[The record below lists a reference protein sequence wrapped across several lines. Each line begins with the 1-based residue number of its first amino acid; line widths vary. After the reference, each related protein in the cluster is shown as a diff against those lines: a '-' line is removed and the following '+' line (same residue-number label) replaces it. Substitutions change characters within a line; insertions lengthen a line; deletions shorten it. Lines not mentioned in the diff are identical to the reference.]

1 MQQVNLYQPI
11 LRKQEKVFSAKTL
24 LQGNLLVLLGLLL
37 LFAYTAVQTSEM
49 KGQLTQVQR
58 ERDGHIQQ
66 LAELAK
72 QYPPKQKDATLKTQ
86 IEQAEQAL
94 QHKRR
99 LLAAV
104 QEMGLDRQGGF
115 SSHMMAL
122 SRQDMPQLWLRHI
135 MLRQGRQAQLLGSAQ
150 QADAVALYLQR
161 LATESAFNGTTF
173 HQVEIARNEEHAGQV
188 DFTLS
193 TEKAEAEK

>member
-11 LRKQEKVFSAKTL
+11 LRKQEKVFSARTL

-37 LFAYTAVQTSEM
+37 LFAYSASQTRDMRE
-49 KGQLTQVQR
+49 QLAQVER

-72 QYPPKQKDATLKTQ
+72 QYPPKQRDEGLKGR
-86 IEQAEQAL
+86 IEQAQQEL

-104 QEMGLDRQGGF
+104 GEMGLDGKGGF
-115 SSHMMAL
+115 SEHLLGL

-135 MLRQGRQAQLLGSAQ
+135 LLQQGHQAQLLGSAQ
-150 QADAVALYLQR
+150 QAEAVALYLQR
-161 LATESAFNGTTF
+161 LANEPAFHGTTF
-173 HQVEIARNEEHAGQV
+173 HQVEIARNEEQPARV

-193 TEKAEAEK
+193 TSKAEAAQ